1 MELWRDAGGIMSIAL
16 AAEQEQEQKENNA
29 VVSRSTI
36 LATNSGMPNHTATIS
51 TRRVISLST
60 KLMPARN
67 QRPPKP
73 PLTHFLCLPLLTPTS
88 TPQLR
93 ASIAHLKS
101 VIEGL
106 QPGAEDASAG
116 ASAGA
121 GAEKRPSRTRPL
133 IPPAAF
139 RPLGTLHLTL
149 GVMSLKEAEKL
160 QGALKLL
167 EDLDLEAMLGDISD
181 GRSSPED
188 IFSRES
194 PVALVLGQSTRSSD
208 ELKEKSSSHDTTEDT
223 PRTTGIPAA
232 EATER
237 SGTLTTLSKPISPP
251 SISKQSSA
259 TPLKPHLPDSSAS
272 VLHTPPHDPT
282 SRLHLFCLSVLHHFK
297 SAGYILS
304 EAADRELTLHATLI
318 NTVYAKKRRDGEK
331 KRMGKVTFDAT
342 AVLRVFNERGGDT
355 SSQGTS
361 RGGSNGGGGAFT
373 FASSIPINRVQIC
386 EMGAKKL
393 DAENDPEGL
402 VERYVVVA
410 EKRILAGIE

>member
-1 MELWRDAGGIMSIAL
+1 
-16 AAEQEQEQKENNA
+16 
-29 VVSRSTI
+29 
-36 LATNSGMPNHTATIS
+36 
-51 TRRVISLST
+51 
-60 KLMPARN
+60 MPARN
-67 QRPPKP
+67 QRPPRP

-88 TPQLR
+88 IPQLQ

-101 VIEGL
+101 VTEGL
-106 QPGAEDASAG
+106 QPVTEDASASAG
-116 ASAGA
+116 AGA
-121 GAEKRPSRTRPL
+121 GAEKRPPRTGPL

-149 GVMSLKEAEKL
+149 GVMSLKEPERL

-167 EDLDLEAMLGDISD
+167 EDLDLAGMLGEVSD

-188 IFSRES
+188 ILLGES
-194 PVALVLGQSTRSSD
+194 PVALGLGHSTRSSD
-208 ELKEKSSSHDTTEDT
+208 ELEEKSSSHDMTEVS
-223 PRTTGIPAA
+223 PRTIGIPAA
-232 EATER
+232 EAIE
-237 SGTLTTLSKPISPP
+237 
-251 SISKQSSA
+251 
-259 TPLKPHLPDSSAS
+259 

-282 SRLHLFCLSVLHHFK
+282 SRLHPFCLSVLDHFK

-318 NTVYAKKRRDGEK
+318 NTVYVKKRRDGEK

-342 AVLRVFNERGGDT
+342 PVLRVFNERGGDT
-355 SSQGTS
+355 ASQGTS
-361 RGGSNGGGGAFT
+361 SGGTGGGGGGGGGGGAFT

-402 VERYVVVA
+402 GERYVVVA
-410 EKRILAGIE
+410 EKKILAGIE